1 MTARGRLGGALLLLA
16 VAYLL
21 GEAWAVAGWRGLP
34 YSWTDDAISTLGVP
48 EVMWTSEG
56 SRDSTRHAAM
66 NATFVASGVRV
77 LLATVVLAP
86 FVPRWRWLVLPLAL
100 AHGIGTVVV
109 GFVPTGLTSER
120 ANGHGLGAAL
130 AIGGGT
136 LLLLALT
143 AALAARHRG
152 LAAWTGACAAVSVL
166 GFALVLAGVG
176 GFGLAERLAVDAVI
190 IWQIGAGAALLLSRP
205 R

>member
-1 MTARGRLGGALLLLA
+1 MTARRRLGGALLLLA

-56 SRDSTRHAAM
+56 SRESTRYAAM

-120 ANGHGLGAAL
+120 ANGHGLGA
-130 AIGGGT
+130 
-136 LLLLALT
+136 LT
-143 AALAARHRG
+143 ATLAARHRG

-166 GFALVLAGVG
+166 GCALVLVGVG

>member
-1 MTARGRLGGALLLLA
+1 MIREQGCVGRDGELA
-16 VAYLL
+16 AIAEVMRLV
-21 GEAWAVAGWRGLP
+21 GEANRYVAVTEPFKLKG
-34 YSWTDDAISTLGVP
+34 DDQR
-48 EVMWTSEG
+48 E
-56 SRDSTRHAAM
+56 R
-66 NATFVASGVRV
+66 
-77 LLATVVLAP
+77 LATVLHTLTQCVSDCNLLLAP

-143 AALAARHRG
+143 ATLAARHRG
-152 LAAWTGACAAVSVL
+152 LTAWTGACAAVSVL
-166 GFALVLAGVG
+166 GCALVLVGVG